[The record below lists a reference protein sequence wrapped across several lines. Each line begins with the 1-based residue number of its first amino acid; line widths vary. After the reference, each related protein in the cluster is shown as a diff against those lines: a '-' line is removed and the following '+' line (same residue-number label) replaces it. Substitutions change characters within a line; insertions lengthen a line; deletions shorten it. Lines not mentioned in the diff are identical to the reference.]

1 MQIRFISILA
11 LLALGVACGGGSSH
25 NNSTTAPVASGSNVQ
40 PITVNGGPEGNYA
53 NGVFTSVT
61 VCVPATSSC
70 QTIDSVLVDTGSYGL
85 RLLSSAGGGPLTLSL
100 PQQSGP
106 TGNPVGEC
114 APFVSG
120 FTWGPVKAA
129 DIKMASEVASN
140 VPVQIVDPTFSAVPS
155 ACKDSGVPEN
165 DTLPTLG
172 ANGILGIGPY
182 AQDCGGACEQT
193 GNANPSLY
201 YECVSATCQVI
212 SESTAQQV
220 QNPVALFSKDNN
232 GVIVEL
238 PSVPSPAA
246 SLSGA
251 IVFGIGTEANNALGS
266 ATIFPLNAS
275 GEFSTTYKGQSY
287 PAFVD
292 SGSNGLFFL
301 DETVTDIPACSDN
314 SSFYCPSSTTNSSA
328 VTLSGSTSA
337 TIDFTVVS
345 ADSLFSHSADF
356 VFGTLAGPNP
366 GTFDWGLPFFF
377 GRNVYTAI
385 ESRSTPGGPGP
396 YWAY

>member
-1 MQIRFISILA
+1 MTICA
-11 LLALGVACGGGSSH
+11 PSS
-25 NNSTTAPVASGSNVQ
+25 
-40 PITVNGGPEGNYA
+40 
-53 NGVFTSVT
+53 
-61 VCVPATSSC
+61 SSC
-70 QTIDSVLVDTGSYGL
+70 QTIDNILVDTGSYGL
-85 RLLSSAGGGPLTLSL
+85 RLLSSGGGGPLTLSL
-100 PQQSGP
+100 PQQNGP

-120 FTWGPVKAA
+120 FTWGPVKSA

-155 ACKDSGVPEN
+155 ACKDSGVPED
-165 DTLPTLG
+165 DTLQTLG

-182 AQDCGGACEQT
+182 VQDCGGACEQT
-193 GNANPSLY
+193 GKANPGLY

-212 SESTAQQV
+212 SENTAQQV
-220 QNPVALFSKDNN
+220 QNPVALFAKDNN

-238 PSVPSPAA
+238 PSVSAPVA
-246 SLSGA
+246 SLSGS
-251 IVFGIGTEANNALGS
+251 IVFGIGTESNNALGG
-266 ATIFPLNAS
+266 ANIFPLNAS
-275 GEFSTTYKGQSY
+275 GEFSTTYKGQNY

-301 DETVTDIPACSDN
+301 DEAVTGLSICSNN
-314 SSFYCPSSTTNSSA
+314 SGFYCPASSTNSSA
-328 VTLSGSTSA
+328 VTVSGSTSA
-337 TIDFTVVS
+337 TINFTVVS
-345 ADSLFSHSADF
+345 ADTLFASQADF
-356 VFGTLAGPNP
+356 VFATLAGPNP

-385 ESRSTPGGPGP
+385 ESRSTPAGSGP